1 VPGRGEGIAD
11 TLYNSF
17 VMLSAPRF
25 GSPGHI
31 RAADR
36 VTGRC
41 LNSTPRGSIQ
51 KFAPARLLGK
61 IILDGRYTGLYKL
74 RSYKFTCKMLMLP

>member
-1 VPGRGEGIAD
+1 VPGRRKGIAD
-11 TLYNSF
+11 TLYSNS

-31 RAADR
+31 RTADR

-51 KFAPARLLGK
+51 KLAPARLLGR
-61 IILDGRYTGLYKL
+61 IILDGRYTGFYKL
-74 RSYKFTCKMLMLP
+74 RSYKFASKWLMLP